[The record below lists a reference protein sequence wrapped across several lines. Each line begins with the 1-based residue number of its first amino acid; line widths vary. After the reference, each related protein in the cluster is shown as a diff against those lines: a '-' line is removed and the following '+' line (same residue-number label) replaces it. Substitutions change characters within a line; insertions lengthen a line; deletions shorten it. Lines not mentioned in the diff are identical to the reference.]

1 MVLKRLLRFERHVCG
16 FTSYFFL
23 FLLTFVTILLT
34 FLMKTSRVETRS
46 LPALARCYPRSFTF
60 YVAHA
65 IRSILFV
72 KTVTPLRNF
81 GTRFF
86 ELFGFFFEPG
96 FQCCFFCDPLFGSVL
111 AHVLSNLHGAE
122 VRTAHA

>member
-46 LPALARCYPRSFTF
+46 LPALACCYPLSFTF
-60 YVAHA
+60 YVAHPSPCLLTSSFFFLPSFISSA
-65 IRSILFV
+65 LSPHSEQASGITAFV
-72 KTVTPLRNF
+72 HQATMS
-81 GTRFF
+81 
-86 ELFGFFFEPG
+86 ELFRAAIF
-96 FQCCFFCDPLFGSVL
+96 
-111 AHVLSNLHGAE
+111 
-122 VRTAHA
+122 